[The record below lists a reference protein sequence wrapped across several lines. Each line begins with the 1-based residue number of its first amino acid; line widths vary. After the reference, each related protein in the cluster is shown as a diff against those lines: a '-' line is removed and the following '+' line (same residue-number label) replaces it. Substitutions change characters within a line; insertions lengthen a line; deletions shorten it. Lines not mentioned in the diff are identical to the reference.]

1 MKAVAYIAQEEEWMG
16 FVLFKETLHPF
27 ILQRKKRKEI
37 LDKMQSNP
45 TEILS
50 QLIAILL
57 QRHETEGGW
66 SID

>member
-1 MKAVAYIAQEEEWMG
+1 MG

-57 QRHETEGGW
+57 QRHETEDGW
-66 SID
+66 NID